1 MLLIGKW
8 CKVIWMTET
17 KFVFNMREIQTG
29 KFYHYDIENDEKL
42 FNWYIQASAQYNV
55 KKST

>member
-1 MLLIGKW
+1 
-8 CKVIWMTET
+8 MTET

-29 KFYHYDIENDEKL
+29 KFYHYDNEKRWKII
-42 FNWYIQASAQYNV
+42 WYIQASAQYNV